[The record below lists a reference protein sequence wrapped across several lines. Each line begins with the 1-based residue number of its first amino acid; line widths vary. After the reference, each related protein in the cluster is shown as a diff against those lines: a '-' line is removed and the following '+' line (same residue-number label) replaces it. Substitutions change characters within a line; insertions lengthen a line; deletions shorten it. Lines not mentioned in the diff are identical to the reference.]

1 MPQEP
6 GNDSPFII
14 LSHLYRDA
22 ERVFSRR
29 VGVSVSRIELLHE
42 LMHGGELSQ
51 AELQQRL
58 GMEGSLLTRFVKQM
72 ETAGLI
78 TRRVDPKDNRFT
90 LVTLAPA
97 GRQRLEE
104 METLGEEFER
114 QLLEG
119 LSEQAHANLMQALKH
134 IQRNLSCMNS

>member
-6 GNDSPFII
+6 ENESPFII

-29 VGVSVSRIELLHE
+29 VGVSVSRIEVLHE
-42 LMHGGELSQ
+42 LMHAGELSQ

-72 ETAGLI
+72 EAAGLI

-97 GRQRLEE
+97 GQQRLQE
-104 METLGEEFER
+104 MEALGDEFQN

-119 LSEQAHANLMQALKH
+119 LSEQAQADLVRALKH
-134 IQRNLSCMNS
+134 IQGNLSRMNG